1 MALTLSKTNISNGNT
16 IQAADVSQS
25 IDALT
30 GTVAYDITISGSL
43 QLTGS
48 VKSRD
53 GYTGSLFGIASTA
66 SYVVLAQTASFVTT
80 AQTASFVTLAQTAS
94 FVTTAQTASFVT
106 LAQTASV
113 VALAKSASYVA
124 LGVNDISATDA
135 TVTWTKFN
143 TLSYNFTVNN
153 VTSSISSSIASS
165 AIRLTAD
172 NVRIRSSNNP
182 PSTPYVIDQS
192 TPAMVYLEY
201 GINNIGLEL
210 RQGTLGQI
218 ITFTPFTSE
227 IDITTA
233 QISITGS
240 QAGAY
245 GLGSTS
251 ISFPGGT
258 SSLANLFNPATAPNL
273 YSFSLHYTSIAS
285 VTGWYLVNVS
295 KAI

>member
-1 MALTLSKTNISNGNT
+1 MALTLSKTNISTGNT
-16 IQAADVSQS
+16 IQAPDVSQS
-25 IDALT
+25 IDAFT
-30 GTVAYDITISGSL
+30 GAAAYDITLSGSL

-48 VKSRD
+48 VQSRD
-53 GYTGSLFGIASTA
+53 GYTGSLFG
-66 SYVVLAQTASFVTT
+66 
-80 AQTASFVTLAQTAS
+80 TASFVTLAQTAS

-106 LAQTASV
+106 LAQSASFV
-113 VALAKSASYVA
+113 SLAKSASYVA

-143 TLSYNFTVNN
+143 TLSYNFTINN
-153 VTSSISSSIASS
+153 VTQSISSSLASS
-165 AIRLTAD
+165 AKRLTAD

-182 PSTPYVIDQS
+182 PSTPYPIDS
-192 TPAMVYLEY
+192 NTPAMVYLEY
-201 GINNIGLEL
+201 GIGDIGLEL

-245 GLGSTS
+245 GYGGGV

-258 SSLANLFNPATAPNL
+258 SSLANLFIPATAPNL

-285 VTGWYLVNVS
+285 LTGWYLVNVS